1 MPQEM
6 FLFKQLYSAAY
17 QRRAPYSI
25 VALATQGAFI
35 IVRFIAIDWLRI
47 YELVIQDIYETK
59 IESIV

>member
-1 MPQEM
+1 M

-35 IVRFIAIDWLRI
+35 IVRFIAID
-47 YELVIQDIYETK
+47 
-59 IESIV
+59 